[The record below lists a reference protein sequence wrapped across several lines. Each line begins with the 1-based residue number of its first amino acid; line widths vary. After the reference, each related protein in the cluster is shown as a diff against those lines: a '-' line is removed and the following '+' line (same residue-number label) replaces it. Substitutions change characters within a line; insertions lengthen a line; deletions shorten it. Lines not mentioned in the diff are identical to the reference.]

1 MRQWWPVAFLFAL
14 LVLVLC
20 FVFFIAV
27 PRSQT
32 GSAQT
37 APGGTAT
44 SGAESPAAG
53 ETEDESSAAE
63 KAQRFAEAIE
73 QRQPVYTT
81 TKWNCPVDQVELDVP
96 QQASRNAN
104 NRFGGVATDLMAIA
118 LGPPPAEGGRPSLD
132 KQDWEMLLVTCPQ
145 CGATFHGIDLWQ
157 LQNGNY
163 KIEHWNLK
171 ELVPMLAERDFGT
184 WTVEE
189 RILVRVLTQRAAGV
203 EDVELAFSAI
213 QGAYAANFDTWYGK
227 EVHIPSDAFYALA
240 AAYFRR
246 ALESG
251 EGLNTEARSIAS
263 QTMGEICRLLG
274 RSTDAEAAFAAARAP
289 LQVELDA
296 TAESP
301 ADYASWKVD
310 GDGDGQ
316 VDESG
321 TGEPVLKVTYKAPG
335 QYHPVFTFYSDS
347 AKEISTV
354 TLDVAVNMDQFQFQ
368 VLNQLVG
375 LLADHKFSLE
385 IAQIEQMDE
394 PPGGWYLS
402 EMLPAI
408 NSHIAEHRGD
418 WNSLDDPEAIIAA
431 IVELLP
437 R

>member
-20 FVFFIAV
+20 FVFFVAI
-27 PRSQT
+27 PRSQP
-32 GSAQT
+32 GSSQA
-37 APGGTAT
+37 AGGGTAT
-44 SGAESPAAG
+44 NSSEAPAAG
-53 ETEDESSAAE
+53 ETEDEISAAE
-63 KAQRFAEAIE
+63 KAARFAEAIE

-81 TKWNCPVDQVELDVP
+81 AKWNCPVDQVELDVP

-171 ELVPMLAERDFGT
+171 ELVPVLAAKDFST
-184 WTVEE
+184 WTVDE

-227 EVHIPSDAFYALA
+227 DVQIPSDAFYALA

-251 EGLNTEARSIAS
+251 EGLNPEARSIAS
-263 QTMGEICRLLG
+263 QTMGEVYRLLG
-274 RSTDAEAAFAAARAP
+274 RSKDAEAAFAAA
-289 LQVELDA
+289 LEVELDA

-301 ADYASWKVD
+301 AKYASWKVD
-310 GDGDGQ
+310 WDGDGQ

-321 TGEPVLKVTYKAPG
+321 TGEPILKATYKAPG
-335 QYHPVFTFYSDS
+335 QYHPAFTFFTDS
-347 AKEISTV
+347 ADEISTV

-368 VLNQLVG
+368 VLNQLEG
-375 LLADHKFSLE
+375 LLADHKSSLE

-408 NSHIAEHRGD
+408 NSHIAQHRGD
-418 WNSLDDPEAIIAA
+418 WNELDDPDQIITAIF
-431 IVELLP
+431 EQLP
-437 R
+437 E

>member
-14 LVLVLC
+14 LVLVLG
-20 FVFFIAV
+20 FVFFVAV
-27 PRSQT
+27 PRSQP

-37 APGGTAT
+37 AGSGTAT
-44 SGAESPAAG
+44 GGAGSPGAN
-53 ETEDESSAAE
+53 ETEGEIGAAE

-171 ELVPMLAERDFGT
+171 ELVPVLAEKDFST

-189 RILVRVLTQRAAGV
+189 RILVRILTQRAAGV

-213 QGAYAANFDTWYGK
+213 QGAYAANFNTWYGT

-251 EGLNTEARSIAS
+251 EGLNTQARSIAS
-263 QTMGEICRLLG
+263 QTMGEAYRLLG
-274 RSTDAEAAFAAARAP
+274 RSKDAQAAFAAA
-289 LQVELDA
+289 LEVEINA
-296 TAESP
+296 VAESP
-301 ADYASWKVD
+301 ANYASWEAD
-310 GDGDGQ
+310 WDGDGQ
-316 VDESG
+316 VDENG
-321 TGEPVLKVTYKAPG
+321 TDEPILKVPYQAPG
-335 QYHPVFTFYSDS
+335 QYHPAFTFYTDS
-347 AKEISTV
+347 GDEISTV

-368 VLNQLVG
+368 VLTQLEG
-375 LLADHKFSLE
+375 LLANHRFSLE

-408 NSHIAEHRGD
+408 NGHIAEHRDD

-431 IVELLP
+431 IVELLL